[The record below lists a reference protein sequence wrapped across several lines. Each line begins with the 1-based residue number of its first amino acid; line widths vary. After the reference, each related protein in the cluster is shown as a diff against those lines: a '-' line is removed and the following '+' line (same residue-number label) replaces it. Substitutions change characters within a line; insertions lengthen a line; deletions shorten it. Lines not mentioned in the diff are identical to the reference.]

1 MAEMVPVE
9 FWSYMNSAI
18 KMKNPDAFILAEV
31 YNPSLYRDYIHLG
44 KMDYLYDKVALYD
57 TIKHI
62 VQGHGLTDNLPKIQT
77 DLADIEH
84 NMLHFLE
91 NHDEQRLASNGFAG
105 VAEMGKPAM
114 VVSATI
120 STSPTMIYFG
130 QEVGESGNENAGYG
144 TPTRTSIYD
153 YVGVPN
159 HQKWMNNGKFD
170 GGQLSV
176 EQKELRDFYKRLL
189 NFTIKSDALT
199 GNYKEIH
206 SYNRTQLNNYN
217 HRLFSFVRWS
227 NDEKLIVI
235 SNFDAKESFD
245 LELKLPKEI
254 ITEWSLK
261 ADKYNLIDQLYGLQN
276 ADLTI
281 KNGEG
286 TVKIRLEPLASFIFK
301 VQND

>member
-9 FWSYMNSAI
+9 FWSYMNAAI

-31 YNPSLYRDYIHLG
+31 YNPAQYRDYIRLG

-62 VQGHGLTDNLPKIQT
+62 VQGRGLTDNLPKIQS

-91 NHDEQRLASNGFAG
+91 NHDEQRLASSGFAG
-105 VAEMGKPAM
+105 AAALGKPAM

-120 STSPTMIYFG
+120 STAPTMVYFG
-130 QEVGESGNENAGYG
+130 QEVGEPGNENAGFG
-144 TPTRTSIYD
+144 TPTRTSIFD
-153 YVGVPN
+153 YIGVPN

-170 GGQLSV
+170 GGQLTV

-189 NFTIKSDALT
+189 NFTLKSDALM
-199 GNYKEIH
+199 GNYQEIH
-206 SYNRTQLNNYN
+206 SYNRAQLNNYN

-227 NDEKLIVI
+227 NDEKLIII
-235 SNFDAKESFD
+235 SNFDAKESYE

-254 ITEWSLK
+254 IAAWNLK
-261 ADKYNLIDQLYGLQN
+261 AAQYHLIDQLYGTQK
-276 ADLTI
+276 ADLKI
-281 KNGEG
+281 ENGEG
-286 TVKIRLEPLASFIFK
+286 TIKFKLDPLASYIFK
-301 VQND
+301 VQDN

>member
-31 YNPSLYRDYIHLG
+31 YNPDQYRDYIRLG

-62 VQGHGLTDNLPKIQT
+62 VQGHGLTDNLPKIQS

-91 NHDEQRLASNGFAG
+91 NHDEQRIASPDFAG
-105 VAEMGKPAM
+105 SAEKGKPAM

-120 STSPTMIYFG
+120 STAPTMVYFG
-130 QEVGESGNENAGYG
+130 QEVGEPGNENAGFG
-144 TPTRTSIYD
+144 TPTRTSIFD
-153 YVGVPN
+153 YIGVPN

-170 GGQLSV
+170 GGQLTV

-189 NFTIKSDALT
+189 NFTLKSDALM
-199 GNYKEIH
+199 GNYQEIH
-206 SYNRTQLNNYN
+206 SYNRAQLNNYN

-227 NDEKLIVI
+227 NDEKLIII
-235 SNFDAKESFD
+235 SNFDAKESFE

-254 ITEWSLK
+254 ITAWNLK
-261 ADKYNLIDQLYGLQN
+261 AAQYHLIDQLYGTQK
-276 ADLTI
+276 ADLKI
-281 KNGEG
+281 ENGEG
-286 TVKIRLEPLASFIFK
+286 TIKFRLDPLASYIFK
-301 VQND
+301 VQDN